1 MTVLSIR
8 SIYLHRNYPNPYF
21 RYVPNPTKVLAD
33 LWQKGHEYPE
43 MVSGK
48 IVAGDAVE
56 LDVLTLPV
64 GGLLPDLPTIPGI
77 VPPLGNS

>member
-1 MTVLSIR
+1 
-8 SIYLHRNYPNPYF
+8 
-21 RYVPNPTKVLAD
+21 
-33 LWQKGHEYPE
+33 

-56 LDVLTLPV
+56 LDVLTLPA
-64 GGLLPDLPTIPGI
+64 GGILPDLPTVPEI

>member
-1 MTVLSIR
+1 
-8 SIYLHRNYPNPYF
+8 
-21 RYVPNPTKVLAD
+21 
-33 LWQKGHEYPE
+33 

-64 GGLLPDLPTIPGI
+64 GGLLPDLPTIPDI

>member
-1 MTVLSIR
+1 
-8 SIYLHRNYPNPYF
+8 
-21 RYVPNPTKVLAD
+21 
-33 LWQKGHEYPE
+33 

-64 GGLLPDLPTIPGI
+64 SGLLPDLPTIPDI